1 MMRNEPWDWPN
12 EADNPHRRRRPLKG
26 EILEPSPRVRIEVT
40 HRYAP
45 RPREHIPPWLIALV
59 ILAVLLWIS
68 PFGLT
73 VVIVM
78 IAVFAMSHPTVAIS
92 LAASLALVI
101 AIGVVQRLRGHLF

>member
-45 RPREHIPPWLIALV
+45 RPREHIPPWLIAVV

-73 VVIVM
+73 VYRYDRGVRDVTSNRGDIARGIVG
-78 IAVFAMSHPTVAIS
+78 A
-92 LAASLALVI
+92 
-101 AIGVVQRLRGHLF
+101 G